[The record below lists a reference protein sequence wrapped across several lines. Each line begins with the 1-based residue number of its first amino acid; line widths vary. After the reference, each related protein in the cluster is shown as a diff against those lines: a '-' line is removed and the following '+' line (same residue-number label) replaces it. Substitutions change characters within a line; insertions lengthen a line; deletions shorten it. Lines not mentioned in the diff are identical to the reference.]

1 MLSKLRDILP
11 SIVKNSDPE
20 VLRETIENSPE
31 GILIMTLIVILL
43 IVLIAVLIM
52 LFYTLFIAKEK
63 FKLWGKEFGIIS
75 SLEEVEVNKFKTL
88 MEEYLENQDSEISN
102 DKFIITRTE
111 LQNKLQDLS
120 TINLSGN

>member
-1 MLSKLRDILP
+1 
-11 SIVKNSDPE
+11 
-20 VLRETIENSPE
+20 
-31 GILIMTLIVILL
+31 
-43 IVLIAVLIM
+43 
-52 LFYTLFIAKEK
+52 
-63 FKLWGKEFGIIS
+63 
-75 SLEEVEVNKFKTL
+75 